1 MVTFRNVAKGLFNKK
16 TVAIGVLVILAIV
29 AVLVLMRKRK
39 ESFNLDDSSWED
51 RYMAEVLAKRTAEDE
66 AKWNAAPSL
75 QYRDRGAGQYR
86 ATELAKQCGGPS
98 MRNWYRNTK
107 KNPYTCCELKNDSG
121 CPRCR
126 DFYTNELYDATPGC
140 TDKRTACGQWKNG
153 VLPDKNW
160 KFYNGY
166 GDIKDIVDW
175 GQNVNPHKKYALGYI
190 LKNQII
196 SLRPGKP
203 RDVDRDWVT
212 TDWLRP
218 LEALRISR
226 GPKGDLY
233 DRVKI
238 FAPCA

>member
-1 MVTFRNVAKGLFNKK
+1 MATFRNVAKGLFKKK

-29 AVLVLMRKRK
+29 AVLVVMRKRK
-39 ESFNLDDSSWED
+39 ESLNPLWGED
-51 RYMAEVLAKRTAEDE
+51 
-66 AKWNAAPSL
+66 
-75 QYRDRGAGQYR
+75 YR
-86 ATELAKQCGGPS
+86 AAIATYNNSSLASRDKGGNQYAAIELAKQCGGPS

-126 DFYTNELYDATPGC
+126 DLYTNELYSLTPGC

-160 KFYNGY
+160 KIMNSDY
-166 GDIKDIVDW
+166 G
-175 GQNVNPHKKYALGYI
+175 GSANPYKKYAQGYI

-196 SLRPGKP
+196 SLRPTKNTG
-203 RDVDRDWVT
+203 DGDNDWVT

-218 LEALRISR
+218 LEALRTSR
-226 GPKGDLY
+226 GPEGDLY